1 MIQVNREHKGLFDPD
16 CRLAWGSQK
25 ASGLYPDNVS
35 VAVNKL
41 MTCGLENT
49 GEELQLEQQ
58 KLYYSVSEMGLQKPA
73 KVKECLSEPESQL
86 GQPAC
91 VKDLNQVTETL
102 TNRKRLVSETVAAIL
117 SQVDRIPTTKEET
130 VLQLDN

>member
-1 MIQVNREHKGLFDPD
+1 MNREHKGLFDPD

-73 KVKECLSEPESQL
+73 KVKECLSEPDSKQ
-86 GQPAC
+86 AC
-91 VKDLNQVTETL
+91 VTDLSSQARSTGTL
-102 TNRKRLVSETVAAIL
+102 TKRKR
-117 SQVDRIPTTKEET
+117 
-130 VLQLDN
+130 